1 MMKRPTDA
9 HPSPPAAAPS
19 RPDGE
24 WRTPAAE
31 DLFQTVAALRS
42 AEDAAAF
49 LRDLCTMAEL
59 QALSARWQVAQL
71 LDAGV
76 HYQEIA
82 RRTGASTATI
92 SRVNTWLR
100 FGAGGYRS
108 LLDRRTGAG
117 A

>member
-1 MMKRPTDA
+1 MLKRT
-9 HPSPPAAAPS
+9 SVTAAPPPVAAPA
-19 RPDGE
+19 RLDGE
-24 WRTPAAE
+24 WRTAATE
-31 DLFQTVAALRS
+31 DLCRTVATLRS
-42 AEDAAAF
+42 PDEAAAF
-49 LRDLCTMAEL
+49 LRDLCTRAEL

-100 FGAGGYRS
+100 FGAGGYRT
-108 LLDRRTGAG
+108 LLARRSGG
-117 A
+117 GG